1 MSRGAAWLPPTD
13 LPPDDSR
20 AVGWRRACSRSPPE
34 RQTRA
39 AIARHEEKNSAIGA
53 IGGRDDRRRLAPT
66 GVGAPSPFRLT
77 PSLRSWRLKPSPA
90 GRGKTGRRTMSKI
103 MLRSV
108 RRTRAMARN
117 WRRDRVNPRYLQG
130 LGHAIAHGE
139 TRIAWAFGMT
149 EEAWPQTQNGGP
161 RTAAAR
167 RCGEDR
173 SDQPPV
179 FSTWLYSRSTG
190 VGRPKIDTATR
201 RRALSSSTL
210 ST

>member
-34 RQTRA
+34 RQTGA

-53 IGGRDDRRRLAPT
+53 IAGGTIGDGLRRRERQPLTLSPYPIASLLEAQALSRWEREDGTADDVKDHAAVCAELGLWRATGVETGPILDIYRDWGPRLLMARRGSRVSWDDRR
-66 GVGAPSPFRLT
+66 
-77 PSLRSWRLKPSPA
+77 
-90 GRGKTGRRTMSKI
+90 
-103 MLRSV
+103 
-108 RRTRAMARN
+108 
-117 WRRDRVNPRYLQG
+117 
-130 LGHAIAHGE
+130 
-139 TRIAWAFGMT
+139 
-149 EEAWPQTQNGGP
+149 AWPQTQNGGP
-161 RTAAAR
+161 RAAAAR

-190 VGRPKIDTATR
+190 VGRPKMDTATR

>member
-34 RQTRA
+34 RQTGA
-39 AIARHEEKNSAIGA
+39 AIARHEEKKQCNWCNR
-53 IGGRDDRRRLAPT
+53 GRDDRRRLAPT
-66 GVGAPSPFRLT
+66 GAGAPSHFRLAQ
-77 PSLRSWRLKPSPA
+77 SLRSRGLKPSPA

-117 WRRDRVNPRYLQG
+117 SHRDLADPRYLQG
-130 LGHAIAHGE
+130 MGHAIAHGE
-139 TRIAWAFGMT
+139 TRIACEFGMT
-149 EEAWPQTQNGGP
+149 EGAWPQTQNGSP
-161 RTAAAR
+161 KAAAAR

-190 VGRPKIDTATR
+190 VGRPKMDTATR